1 MFKGIHNRINWHSRK
16 GRAVIAGAVCAA
28 GLGIGLGTSGLLTQ
42 RAMAEPPT
50 TYCLYSIS
58 IPPPP
63 GCNAFHTCPVP
74 YTGQYFYAV
83 PSPPRDPSRRKSCV
97 DFQFPNLAAEVTGEI
112 ARKAWRWPHGMLKI
126 RKG

>member
-63 GCNAFHTCPVP
+63 ACNAFHTCPVP

-83 PSPPRDPSRRKSCV
+83 PTPPGGCQPS
-97 DFQFPNLAAEVTGEI
+97 EI
-112 ARKAWRWPHGMLKI
+112 VCGFSVPEFGSGGYRGDCP
-126 RKG
+126 

>member
-1 MFKGIHNRINWHSRK
+1 MFNTIRDRFNWQSRK
-16 GRAVIAGAVCAA
+16 TRLGVAAAVCAA
-28 GLGIGLGTSGLLTQ
+28 GLGIGLGISSLLTQ

-83 PSPPRDPSRRKSCV
+83 QTPSGGCQPS
-97 DFQFPNLAAEVTGEI
+97 EI
-112 ARKAWRWPHGMLKI
+112 VCGFSVPEFGS
-126 RKG
+126 GGYSGTCP